1 MARDRLRSDFACGFL
16 SRPGPPA
23 ALRRK
28 GPILARGGRDE
39 TDDSKMS
46 TDRHACILVLGV
58 GETASAIARELFLAD
73 HIVALH
79 EASPP
84 SNLRRKMAFS
94 DAWFDGSSVLE
105 GVEARRADLV
115 AEFMLGL
122 RTRMFIPVLTH
133 SLLQILERWP
143 WEVIVDADTPGRK
156 DQPNIRNLAG
166 LTIGVGASFV
176 PGETCD
182 VAIDVD
188 GPDPGAIRRPGDRS
202 ASNARPS
209 EDENPLLLAEQAG
222 IFSAVKDIG
231 NVVEAGEAFGFIDGA
246 PVRAPES
253 GRIRGL
259 VKSGR
264 AVAVGTPL
272 ADLATSTGAQVAGMT
287 TRNRLIARGVAF
299 AIEMQVEGWAP
310 FSWDAF
316 QEGEGGGGFSV

>member
-1 MARDRLRSDFACGFL
+1 MA
-16 SRPGPPA
+16 
-23 ALRRK
+23 
-28 GPILARGGRDE
+28 
-39 TDDSKMS
+39 

-79 EASPP
+79 QSAPP
-84 SNLRRKMAFS
+84 PNLRRKMAFS
-94 DAWFDGSSVLE
+94 DAWFDSSSVLE

-133 SLLQILERWP
+133 SLQQILERWP

-156 DQPNIRNLAG
+156 EQPNIRNLAG
-166 LTIGVGASFV
+166 LTIGVGAGSI

-182 VAIDVD
+182 LAIDSH
-188 GPDPGAIRRPGDRS
+188 GPDPGAIRRPGDRP
-202 ASNARPS
+202 APRPRAN
-209 EDENPLLLAEQAG
+209 ELAEENALLPAEKAG
-222 IFSAVKDIG
+222 IFSVAKDIG
-231 NVVEAGEAFGFIDGA
+231 NVVERGEAFGFIDGA
-246 PVRAPES
+246 PVLAPYS

-259 VKSGR
+259 VKGGR
-264 AVAVGTPL
+264 AVAIGTPI
-272 ADLATSTGAQVAGMT
+272 ADIAASTAAQVAGMT
-287 TRNRLIARGVAF
+287 TQSRLIARGVAF

-316 QEGEGGGGFSV
+316 QEGEGGGFSV